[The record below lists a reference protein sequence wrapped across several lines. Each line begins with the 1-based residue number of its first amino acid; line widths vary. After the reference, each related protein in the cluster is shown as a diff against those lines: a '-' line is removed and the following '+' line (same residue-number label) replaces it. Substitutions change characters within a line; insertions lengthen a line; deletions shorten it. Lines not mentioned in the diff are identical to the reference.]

1 MSYKLLQGD
10 ALEVLKTLEDKS
22 VQTCITSPPYY
33 GLRDYGVDGQIG
45 MEETPEEYI
54 DRLVNVFREVKRVL
68 KDDGTLWVNIGDS
81 YCSSNG
87 IERINNEFKREGRSG
102 ASANDRDLT
111 KLHSCG
117 YKTKDLLGIPWKL
130 AEALRRPYYCG
141 TIKNATDRAWLASM
155 MDGEGSFVLSSY
167 NNKGRIKTNFY
178 INLTNSST
186 KIIERCENL
195 FPQEVR
201 HVYKKPGVTRKIVY
215 RWDVER
221 LEKKELFIREIY
233 PYIVEKRKQCIVGYT
248 FLQLQKGMPNKKYG
262 YTKDQQHMREELV
275 DIMHKLNSGEDVDL
289 PEYCQEPKSLYEQM
303 FYLRQDIIW
312 SKDNPL
318 PESVTDRCTKSHEY
332 IFLLSKSSKYYF
344 DNEAI
349 KEPATSTDTS
359 IRDRDHTKLNNT
371 PGRTHMGGLVKNDY
385 TMRNKRDVWRV
396 SVSPYKGA
404 HFATYPEKL
413 IEPCVLAGSNEGDTV
428 LDVFNGSG
436 TTGAVAI
443 KHGRNYIGI
452 DLNSDYL
459 KLAENRLMNASIEK
473 SKDGL
478 W

>member
-10 ALEVLKTLEDKS
+10 ALEVLKTLGDKS

-54 DRLVNVFREVKRVL
+54 ERLVNVFKEVKRVL

-87 IERINNEFKREGRSG
+87 IERVTNEYKREGRSG

-117 YKTKDLLGIPWKL
+117 YKTKDLLGIPWML
-130 AEALRRPYYCG
+130 AFALR
-141 TIKNATDRAWLASM
+141 A
-155 MDGEGSFVLSSY
+155 DG
-167 NNKGRIKTNFY
+167 
-178 INLTNSST
+178 
-186 KIIERCENL
+186 
-195 FPQEVR
+195 
-201 HVYKKPGVTRKIVY
+201 
-215 RWDVER
+215 W
-221 LEKKELFIREIY
+221 
-233 PYIVEKRKQCIVGYT
+233 
-248 FLQLQKGMPNKKYG
+248 
-262 YTKDQQHMREELV
+262 
-275 DIMHKLNSGEDVDL
+275 
-289 PEYCQEPKSLYEQM
+289 
-303 FYLRQDIIW
+303 YLRQDIIW
-312 SKDNPL
+312 QKPNPT
-318 PESVTDRCTKSHEY
+318 PEPVTDRCTRSHEY
-332 IFLLSKSSKYYF
+332 IFLLSKSSKYLF
-344 DNEAI
+344 NNEDI
-349 KEPATSTDTS
+349 KEDALYANDSR
-359 IRDRDHTKLNNT
+359 RDC
-371 PGRTHMGGLVKNDY
+371 GRIEYEGKRSNGEDKNCQISFVKIVER
-385 TMRNKRDVWRV
+385 RNKRDVWSVPV
-396 SVSPYKGA
+396 STYKGA

-413 IEPCVLAGSNEGDTV
+413 IEPCVLAGSNENDTV

-459 KLAENRLMNASIEK
+459 ELAENRLMNATIEK
-473 SKDGL
+473 SKDKL